1 MNEETDFENINPIY
15 NLQPYT
21 TSYLEQLVKNNSAS
35 LYSILTNYKNLPLH
49 FCVKHFLHPI
59 HDYNNEGLVSP
70 ISIYDVLRHQP
81 HLKAKDIISCY
92 YNIFGGPISR
102 L

>member
-1 MNEETDFENINPIY
+1 MNEEPFTVKINPEYKSKQYSTYDLDRII
-15 NLQPYT
+15 
-21 TSYLEQLVKNNSAS
+21 KNNSS
-35 LYSILTNYKNLPLH
+35 TLFSVLTKYKNLPLH
-49 FCVKHFLHPI
+49 FCVKHFLHPNY
-59 HDYNNEGLVSP
+59 DYINEGLDSP